1 MDGTRGRI
9 LASSR
14 STRTLGMLA
23 IFAASSLCIPA
34 ILTGGNREPVWAW
47 WIPIGSLIAF
57 IAVVLGL
64 AWRFK
69 DHIGPLGIVG
79 AILVPGAILVTLGA
93 ATVVGANAAGLA
105 VVPVGSAMLTWDLGR
120 IGVLSR
126 RASIAH
132 LVAAGILLTGFA
144 VVLVSQTDFA
154 ILVVGGVSYLLSWI
168 VIGVSLIQGV
178 PQARATSA

>member
-1 MDGTRGRI
+1 MSTRI
-9 LASSR
+9 LG
-14 STRTLGMLA
+14 LLA
-23 IFAASSLCIPA
+23 IVAASILFIPP
-34 ILTGGNREPVWAW
+34 ILTGGNSEPVWAW
-47 WIPIGSLIAF
+47 WIPIGSMIAF
-57 IAVVLGL
+57 IAAVLGL

-93 ATVVGANAAGLA
+93 ATIVGANAAALA

-132 LVAAGILLTGFA
+132 LAAAALLLAGFA
-144 VVLVSQTDFA
+144 VVMASQTDFA

-168 VIGVSLIQGV
+168 AIGVTLIRGV
-178 PQARATSA
+178 PQAQATSA